1 VNRVARLIAGVAV
14 LVALLV
20 IGGFLIPP
28 YVDNFR
34 LQRYINALIDDPATA
49 SQAPTTVQAEIVSK
63 AASLGLPLRT
73 EDVQV
78 SSSNGALR
86 VDALYVVHVDLA
98 GYTVDL
104 HFRPAAGGS

>member
-1 VNRVARLIAGVAV
+1 MNRIARLVAGVAV
-14 LVALLV
+14 LVVLVV
-20 IGGFLIPP
+20 IGAFLIPP

-34 LQRYINALIDDPATA
+34 LQRYINALVDDP
-49 SQAPTTVQAEIVSK
+49 SVSSRSPGTVQAEIVNK

-86 VDALYVVHVDLA
+86 VDALYVVHVDLV

>member
-1 VNRVARLIAGVAV
+1 MNRIARLVAGVAV
-14 LVALLV
+14 LVALV
-20 IGGFLIPP
+20 AIGAFLIPP

-34 LQRYINALIDDPATA
+34 LQRYINALIDDPATS
-49 SQAPTTVQAEIVSK
+49 SQAAATVQAEIVSK
-63 AASLGLPLRT
+63 AASLGLPLRP

-78 SSSNGALR
+78 SSANGALR

-98 GYTVDL
+98 GYSVDL